1 VRNGED
7 RRNEPGEL
15 VKSSM
20 RFVVSGFMKSGGSVW
35 QWRRNIRAGRTVLL
49 SNQVNA
55 AVCSPLRSMQIRKVK
70 TPAVLMLET
79 RRHRTRLFFRFNRR
93 PISHLW
99 TSRID
104 PVSQDRMMRSKNCK
118 SPANGK
124 NLSKCLFDRFCTFG
138 CVRNSLKRQIKKA
151 PQVGLEP
158 TTLRLQPDR
167 IIIALFCRALLQVA
181 SLCFR
186 AGNKRT

>member
-1 VRNGED
+1 
-7 RRNEPGEL
+7 
-15 VKSSM
+15 M

-158 TTLRLQPDR
+158 TTLRLTAGSNNYCLVLPGFASSCFLMLSRRKQTNLVLASICR
-167 IIIALFCRALLQVA
+167 ILL
-181 SLCFR
+181 
-186 AGNKRT
+186 